1 MPTSNLCQQQWVLG
15 MNPYAGLVS
24 CLRASWLTGKTRP
37 MEYRVSQLEALGH
50 FLDEK
55 HQSILDAL
63 ALDMHKPQFEAKLS
77 ETVLCKNELNYTL
90 NNLRSWMKD
99 EHVDKNMVTQLDMA
113 FIRKDPYGVVLI
125 IGPWNYPVNLLLVPL
140 IGAIAAGNCVILK
153 PSEISSCVERLMAE
167 MLPSYLD
174 RDCFAVVTGGIEK
187 TTKLLENRF
196 DYIFFTGSTSIGR
209 IVMEAAAEHLTPLTL
224 ELGGKNPC
232 YIADDCDLQSVANRL
247 VWGRF
252 FNAGQTCI
260 APDYVLC
267 TLEMQEKLLPALHRA
282 IADFY
287 GANPQE
293 SPDFA
298 RIISDK
304 QFQRVQSLMDSGHV
318 AIGGQTDEKERY
330 IAPTVLVDVPMSAP
344 IMQEEIFGPILP
356 IVTVANLEE
365 AIDLINTQKQPLAVY
380 VFSSNKKVVKQV
392 LEQTSSGGFAS
403 NDTIIQTTLITLPF
417 GGIGPSGL
425 GKYHGKFS
433 FDTFSHHRTCLMHLM
448 DQEKLNTLCYPPY
461 AQHNPESLLSTSEIR
476 RKSTCNLL

>member
-1 MPTSNLCQQQWVLG
+1 MCPS
-15 MNPYAGLVS
+15 
-24 CLRASWLTGKTRP
+24 
-37 MEYRVSQLEALGH
+37 
-50 FLDEK
+50 
-55 HQSILDAL
+55 
-63 ALDMHKPQFEAKLS
+63 
-77 ETVLCKNELNYTL
+77 
-90 NNLRSWMKD
+90 
-99 EHVDKNMVTQLDMA
+99 
-113 FIRKDPYGVVLI
+113 
-125 IGPWNYPVNLLLVPL
+125 LLFP
-140 IGAIAAGNCVILK
+140 A
-153 PSEISSCVERLMAE
+153 
-167 MLPSYLD
+167 
-174 RDCFAVVTGGIEK
+174 
-187 TTKLLENRF
+187 
-196 DYIFFTGSTSIGR
+196 GSTSIGR
-209 IVMEAAAEHLTPLTL
+209 IVMKAAAEHLTPLTL

-232 YIADDCDLQSVANRL
+232 YVADDCDLQTVANRL

-267 TLEMQEKLLPALHRA
+267 TLEMQDKLLPALHHA
-282 IADFY
+282 ITDFY

-356 IVTVANLEE
+356 IVTVPNLEE
-365 AIDLINTQKQPLAVY
+365 AIELINAQKQPLAVY

-392 LEQTSSGGFAS
+392 LEQTSSGGFTS

-433 FDTFSHHRTCLMHLM
+433 FDTFSHHRTCLVHHM
-448 DQEKLNTLCYPPY
+448 DQEKLNALCYPPY
-461 AQHNPESLLSTSEIR
+461 AQHNPQSLLSTSEIR
-476 RKSTCNLL
+476 RKGTCNLL